1 MTFFKL
7 CKYDLKNGMLKEGL
21 KYLLVCCTFFWA
33 FVSALSIPRE
43 QI

>member
-21 KYLLVCCTFFWA
+21 KYLLSVVLFWA